1 MAQNKPLMLKH
12 FLELDCDTVPR
23 LLDAE
28 LQRGRSQLPR
38 TCSESARSR
47 ISSVIKM
54 LPFAITAG
62 WLLSRSLSK
71 RMRIDFWRN
80 RGKSSLEAEA
90 VDGERLR
97 SCSLPLPPGVS
108 RCSSWSFMSDS
119 GFNSDETKNGSG
131 RKAAGDD
138 VSDAA
143 TKKATRDGEGKES
156 AESHSS
162 SEEEKEQLSP
172 VSVIEFPS
180 EGEEDALSPSFRHIL
195 LKLRRKKRQLLRRI
209 GRFGRL
215 AEPTRINLDRCFA
228 SCNDE
233 VMTARRLLR
242 HFTSICHVSSLDASL
257 EKLLLDFFVHS
268 LTVRQRKAAKTE
280 EDEEAR
286 RLILAAREWMEGR
299 WSGADDYH
307 GEGTVREME
316 EGENGW
322 MKQQAAAEEVAVDL
336 EGLLFGLLMQE
347 LMVDLASYVLM

>member
-242 HFTSICHVSSLDASL
+242 HFTSICH
-257 EKLLLDFFVHS
+257 
-268 LTVRQRKAAKTE
+268 RKAAKTE